1 MLARMDVTADDEV
14 FVLDGDR
21 LVGRILRSDI
31 EHLRREGNWPGC
43 IAAVDA
49 MDRRILPRC
58 APGAAPKEAWAP
70 PAVAGERQLPVLD
83 TEGGITAVVPALDL
97 EPAR

>member
-1 MLARMDVTADDEV
+1 MEVLEGARSVAKIVRSCGSRVQWNEPLDAVLAHMDVTADDEV

-31 EHLRREGNWPGC
+31 EHLRRDGNWPGC

-49 MDRRILPRC
+49 MDRSFPRRFT
-58 APGAAPKEAWAP
+58 PEATL
-70 PAVAGERQLPVLD
+70 GEAQ
-83 TEGGITAVVPALDL
+83 A
-97 EPAR
+97 